1 MLITGESE
9 IGLGMAAALKAEEA
23 IRASTTW
30 PNFKLSE
37 VQPSTRVTS
46 TGLPDDVRAGVVQD
60 VDVER
65 VENGQALREIFSKNI
80 RNAEKKALNSFCTA

>member
-1 MLITGESE
+1 MLNTGESE
-9 IGLGMAAALKAEEA
+9 VGLGMAAALKAEEA

-65 VENGQALREIFSKNI
+65 VENGQAFLEIFS
-80 RNAEKKALNSFCTA
+80 

>member
-9 IGLGMAAALKAEEA
+9 VGLGMAAALKAEEA
-23 IRASTTW
+23 LRASTIA

-37 VQPSTRVTS
+37 VQPSPRVT
-46 TGLPDDVRAGVVQD
+46 TGLPGDVSAGVLQD

-65 VENGQALREIFSKNI
+65 VENGQALLQIFSENI
-80 RNAEKKALNSFCTA
+80 RNAVKKALNSFCTA

>member
-1 MLITGESE
+1 MLTTGESE
-9 IGLGMAAALKAEEA
+9 VGLGMAAALKAKEA
-23 IRASTTW
+23 LRASTTW

-46 TGLPDDVRAGVVQD
+46 TGLPGDVSAGVLQD

-65 VENGQALREIFSKNI
+65 VENGQALLQIFSENI
-80 RNAEKKALNSFCTA
+80 RNAAKKALNSFCTA

>member
-65 VENGQALREIFSKNI
+65 VENGQAFLEIFS
-80 RNAEKKALNSFCTA
+80 

>member
-23 IRASTTW
+23 LRAFTTW
-30 PNFKLSE
+30 LNFKLSE
-37 VQPSTRVTS
+37 VQPSPRVT
-46 TGLPDDVRAGVVQD
+46 TGLPGDVSAGLVQD

-65 VENGQALREIFSKNI
+65 VENGQALLEIFSKNI
-80 RNAEKKALNSFCTA
+80 RNAVKKAPNSFCTV

>member
-9 IGLGMAAALKAEEA
+9 VGLGMAAALKAEEA
-23 IRASTTW
+23 LRAFTTW
-30 PNFKLSE
+30 LNFKLSE

-46 TGLPDDVRAGVVQD
+46 TGLPGDVSAGVLQD

-65 VENGQALREIFSKNI
+65 VENGQALLQIFSENI
-80 RNAEKKALNSFCTA
+80 RNAAKKALNSFCTA